1 MYGRYLPCPGDFTPN
16 QNHTSFVDAQSVK
29 YWESALQLC
38 TPDVRIYD
46 NEDGGRDVFALGRVI
61 IKSSHLKHTLQGR
74 RSEPDYSFAD
84 ANEVRA
90 VAQVADVLKD
100 TGIQVPRIFFAG
112 KV

>member
-1 MYGRYLPCPGDFTPN
+1 MGGIFLVQEISRPIRS
-16 QNHTSFVDAQSVK
+16 TSFVAAQSVQ

-61 IKSSHLKHTLQGR
+61 IKSSHLKHILQGR
-74 RSEPDYSFAD
+74 RSERDYSFAD

-100 TGIQVPRIFFAG
+100 TGIQVPHIFFAG